1 MIGREN
7 VPVREYV
14 QWIITASLI
23 TYVIIKTILAG
34 SEIADLKG
42 RIKLSMDIIFPY
54 SYFLQVRFIS
64 KQIIDKF
71 KEKSYNKG

>member
-14 QWIITASLI
+14 LWITNTSLI
-23 TYVIIKTILAG
+23 RYVIMKIILAG
-34 SEIADLKG
+34 NEIADLKG
-42 RIKLSMDIIFPY
+42 RLKLSMNVIFPY

-71 KEKSYNKG
+71 KDKSYNKG

>member
-14 QWIITASLI
+14 LWIITASLI
-23 TYVIIKTILAG
+23 TYVIMKTILAG

-42 RIKLSMDIIFPY
+42 RIKLSMNIIFP
-54 SYFLQVRFIS
+54 
-64 KQIIDKF
+64 
-71 KEKSYNKG
+71 